1 MQYMSMDL
9 KTRTIHIDT
18 LPQTITLKKYTL
30 KVVAGCNKG
39 LERIFDRRAV
49 TIGTSDDCNFVL
61 DDPTISRNH
70 CRIEFDTNGYRIED
84 LDSKNGTFVNGIRIA
99 SAYLPN
105 DSVIKVGQTE
115 ISFKLKDDT
124 VKIEISQ
131 DARFGNLLG
140 VSIAMREIFALL
152 RRVAPTDATV
162 LIEGESGTGK
172 ELVAEALHAGSPRSA
187 KPFVIF
193 DCSAVPKD
201 LLESELFG
209 HVKGAFTGAVK
220 DRRGAFEEAHTGTLF
235 IDEIGELSPELQPKL
250 LRALEKKEIKHVGSN
265 ERIPVDCRI
274 IAATNRKLE
283 NEVRAGN
290 FREDLYYRLAVIQ
303 VEIPPL
309 RKRIEDIPFLIN
321 NFLDEFAARNDGKR
335 FRISYETM
343 EKLKSYPWPGNVREL
358 KNFIERSVIL
368 SDSEQIGQFISG
380 NIDPIRE
387 IASESGAVFRYDLP
401 FKDAKERL
409 LKDFESRYF
418 ERVLEQTGGNIS
430 KAAKLS
436 GIHRKSLEYILKKI
450 ELNKR

>member
-1 MQYMSMDL
+1 MEL
-9 KTRTIHIDT
+9 ETRTIHIDA
-18 LPQTITLKKYTL
+18 LPQSITLKKYTL
-30 KVVAGCNKG
+30 KVTAGGNKG

-49 TIGTSDDCNFVL
+49 TVGTSDECNFVL
-61 DDPTISRNH
+61 DDQTVSRSH
-70 CRIEFDTNGYRIED
+70 SRIEFDINGYRIED
-84 LDSKNGTFVNGIRIA
+84 LGSKNGTFVNGIRIG

-105 DSVIKVGQTE
+105 DSAIKLGQTE

-131 DARFGNLLG
+131 DARFGGLLG

-152 RRVAPTDATV
+152 NRVAPTDATV

-172 ELVAEALHAGSPRSA
+172 ELAAEAVHAASPRGA

-220 DRRGAFEEAHTGTLF
+220 DRKGAFEEAHNGTLF

-265 ERIPVDCRI
+265 ERINVDCRI
-274 IAATNRKLE
+274 VAATNRKIE
-283 NEVRAGN
+283 SEVRAGN
-290 FREDLYYRLAVIQ
+290 FREDLYYRLAVIK

-321 NFLDEFAARNDGKR
+321 NFLDEFAARNDGRR

-343 EKLKSYPWPGNVREL
+343 EKLKNYPWPGNVREL

-368 SDSEQIGQFISG
+368 SDSENIGQFLAGDIA
-380 NIDPIRE
+380 PIRE
-387 IASESGAVFRYDLP
+387 TPGESGAVFRYDLP

-409 LKDFESRYF
+409 MKDFEVRYF
-418 ERVLEQTGGNIS
+418 ERMLEQTGGNIS

-436 GIHRKSLEYILKKI
+436 GIHRKSLEYILKRI
-450 ELNKR
+450 EVGKR